1 MKKYYS
7 PIKEFNTRK
16 RYHPFYRMARAI
28 VSLFF
33 PKNQFIW
40 QTAQPEE
47 NEATFF
53 VCNHT
58 RIYAPVYFLLN
69 KNKVRVWSNYYF
81 IYYKTCWQ
89 HMKNAVLPNIKCGV
103 LLKPLAFLLT
113 PLIVWIFRAF
123 EPIPV
128 YHHEKKVLETLNK
141 SIQTMEEGLPQV
153 IFPERTENKVNK
165 YVYEF
170 NSGFPIVAK
179 LYYEKTGKLLKF
191 YPVYC
196 AEKLHTFVVGEP
208 ITYNPDIPLKIQRK
222 DICRYLESKIAELG
236 DSLPEH
242 EPTLY
247 V

>member
-1 MKKYYS
+1 MKRYYS
-7 PIKEFNTRK
+7 PLKEYATIKRF
-16 RYHPFYRMARAI
+16 HPFYRLTRAI

-33 PKNQFIW
+33 PKNEFIW
-40 QTAQPEE
+40 RTEKPKD
-47 NEATFF
+47 NEAPFF

-58 RIYAPVYFLLN
+58 KIYAPVYFLLN

-81 IYYKTCWQ
+81 LYFKSCWN
-89 HMKNAVLPNIKCGV
+89 HMKKAVLTNIKYGF
-103 LLKPLAFLLT
+103 LLKPIAFLLT
-113 PLIVWIFRAF
+113 PFIVLLFRAF

-128 YHHEKKVLETLNK
+128 YHHEKRVLETLNK

-153 IFPERTENKVNK
+153 IFPERTENQVNK

-170 NSGFPIVAK
+170 NSGFPMVAK
-179 LYYEKTGKLLKF
+179 LYYEKTGKLMKF

-208 ITYNPDIPLKIQRK
+208 ITYDPDIPLKIQRK
-222 DICRYLESKIAELG
+222 DICRYLENKIEELG
-236 DSLPEH
+236 DSLPKH
-242 EPTLY
+242 EPSLY